1 MYWSRDTTGVNKVK
15 KNKKQLDIPIKL
27 LKAEIKTIIFVL
39 KVFRYFMFKYANEG
53 ITLNVC

>member
-15 KNKKQLDIPIKL
+15 KPKQLDIPIKL

-39 KVFRYFMFKYANEG
+39 KLFRYFMFKYANEG